1 MFRVRE
7 PKIIDLYKEALPH
20 ELEWRSIHGIA
31 DQAKHEMV
39 DAFLKAVAR
48 TQGAIVLKNVEQAIT
63 MGDINGAVELIPW
76 DNFSIELGQLA
87 VVFKQIFDR
96 AGKKSIT
103 FLPKKIE
110 LQASFNTLN
119 PKSLDYIK
127 DHTGKLIVEIT
138 EESRKAVRAIINRA
152 FVEGM
157 HPYESAKYIRQI
169 VGLTERQGL
178 AVDNLRKLL
187 IKQGASA
194 NVIEKQL
201 KSYTKRLLVYRSKN
215 ISRTETIT
223 AANRGQQSLWVQTAD
238 KGLISRVT
246 ARRRWITTP
255 DDRLCQWC
263 KSLNGQLVGLE
274 EEFGTASIGGKS
286 YTSLTPTLHPSC
298 RCALG
303 LVFD

>member
-7 PKIIDLYKEALPH
+7 PRVIDLYKEKLPH
-20 ELEWRSIHGIA
+20 EFEWRSLHGIA
-31 DQAKHEMV
+31 DQAKPEMV

-48 TQGAIVLKNVEQAIT
+48 TQGEIVLRNVEKAIA
-63 MGDINGAVELIPW
+63 MGNINAAVELIPW
-76 DNFSIELGQLA
+76 DNFSVELNQLA

-96 AGKKSIT
+96 AGKKSIE

-110 LQASFNTLN
+110 HQASFNTLN

-138 EESRKAVRAIINRA
+138 EESRKAVRAVINRA

-201 KSYTKRLLVYRSKN
+201 KLYTKRLLVYRSKN
-215 ISRTETIT
+215 IARTETIN
-223 AANRGQQSLWVQTAD
+223 AANQGQQSLWIQSAD

-246 ARRRWITTP
+246 AKRRWITTR

-274 EEFGTASIGGKS
+274 EEFGTALIGGRS

-298 RCALG
+298 RCSLG
-303 LVFD
+303 LVLE